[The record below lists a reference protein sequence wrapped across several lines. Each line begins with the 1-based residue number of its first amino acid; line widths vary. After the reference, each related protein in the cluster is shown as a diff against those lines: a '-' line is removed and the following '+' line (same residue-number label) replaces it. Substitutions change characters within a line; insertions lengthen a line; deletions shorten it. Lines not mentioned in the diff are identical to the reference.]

1 MAGAVS
7 LDDLRRRGVS
17 VVWVACR
24 GCERKGRYR
33 RGTLI
38 TRFGAECVVPDVGV
52 RLSADCPKCSAL
64 LFERCRVFFPETTPE
79 EER

>member
-24 GCERKGRYR
+24 RCNRKGRYR
-33 RGTLI
+33 LGTLI
-38 TRFGAECVVPDVGV
+38 TQFGAECVMPDVGV
-52 RLSADCPKCSAL
+52 RLSADCPKRSAL
-64 LFERCRVFFPETTPE
+64 LFERCRVYFSETAPE